1 VRGLWWAFLRLF
13 FRLLYNQL
21 AWTYDLVAG
30 MVSLG
35 QWNAWGRTA
44 ISHLRGQRVLELAHG
59 PGHLLVA
66 MSRRDLAPVG
76 LDPSPHMA
84 RLACRRLRKAGL
96 AVPLVRA
103 RAQALPFRDGC
114 FDSAVSTFPT
124 EFIIAPATLR
134 EAARVLRRP
143 TPTGGQPGG
152 KLVVVA
158 WARLSG
164 RDPLSRLIGWLY
176 RVTGQGEPLPKAGEM
191 LAVEAGF
198 APRTVWEQV
207 ERSEV
212 MLVVAERTDGNER
225 VAKQR
230 GRTGD
235 ENGPPSRGRPRP
247 GRGRGAQ

>member
-21 AWTYDLVAG
+21 AWTYDLVAAV
-30 MVSLG
+30 VSLG

-44 ISHLRGQRVLELAHG
+44 ISYLRGQRVLELAYG
-59 PGHLLVA
+59 PGHLLMA
-66 MSRRDLAPVG
+66 MSRRGLAPVG
-76 LDPSPHMA
+76 LDPSPHMG
-84 RLACRRLRKAGL
+84 RLARRRLRKAGL

-103 RAQALPFRDGC
+103 RAQALPFRDEC

-143 TPTGGQPGG
+143 RLTEGQPGG
-152 KLVVVA
+152 RLVVVA

-176 RVTGQGEPLPKAGEM
+176 RVTGQGEPLPKAGEV

-198 APRTVWEQV
+198 TPRTVWQQAK
-207 ERSEV
+207 RSEV
-212 MLVVAERTDGNER
+212 MLVVAERAGGKNK
-225 VAKQR
+225 VARQR
-230 GRTGD
+230 GRTGA
-235 ENGPPSRGRPRP
+235 ENSPPS
-247 GRGRGAQ
+247 